1 MVDKDLIRARLT
13 YLDTNVGILE
23 SKSAIPKEDFLADTD
38 QQYVVLHAM
47 QLAIQAAIDLAA
59 HIVTD
64 EGWGV
69 PVRSGQAFAILADN
83 KVLTA
88 TLAAHLRSMSSFRNL
103 IVHEYGAL
111 DLNIVYKL
119 LHESLPDLRQF
130 AGAIEAFL
138 SESPDPQ

>member
-1 MVDKDLIRARLT
+1 MVDKDLARIRLT
-13 YLDTNVGILE
+13 YIDTNVGILE
-23 SKSAIPKEDFLADTD
+23 GKHAIPREDFLEDTD

-47 QLAIQAAIDLAA
+47 QLAIQAAIDLTA

-83 KVLTA
+83 KVLA
-88 TLAAHLRSMSSFRNL
+88 PDLSARLRAMSSFRDL

-111 DLNIVYKL
+111 DLNVVYRL
-119 LHESLPDLRQF
+119 LHESLPDLRLF
-130 AGAIEAFL
+130 AAAIETLL
-138 SESPDPQ
+138 SKSLDPE